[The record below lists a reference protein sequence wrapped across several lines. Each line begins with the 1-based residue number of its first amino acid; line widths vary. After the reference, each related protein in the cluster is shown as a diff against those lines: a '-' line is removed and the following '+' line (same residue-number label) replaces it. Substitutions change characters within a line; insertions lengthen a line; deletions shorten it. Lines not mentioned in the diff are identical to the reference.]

1 MVASRSTISQHR
13 GILIGFKDK
22 QQGEMKR
29 IVNVVLGMYG
39 TDFGEKI
46 FSGYVYQKKGVIYK
60 RGFALPPLF
69 PLGVCGVFHV
79 KPFPL
84 SPFPFPSK
92 KEWKKKVK
100 EKVAPH
106 SSPPFL
112 FPL

>member
-13 GILIGFKDK
+13 DILIGFKDK

-29 IVNVVLGMYG
+29 TVNVVLGMYR

-60 RGFALPPLF
+60 RGFAPTPLF
-69 PLGVCGVFHV
+69 PLGVCGLFHV
-79 KPFPL
+79 KPLPVPL

-92 KEWKKKVK
+92 KNGKRK
-100 EKVAPH
+100 
-106 SSPPFL
+106 
-112 FPL
+112 